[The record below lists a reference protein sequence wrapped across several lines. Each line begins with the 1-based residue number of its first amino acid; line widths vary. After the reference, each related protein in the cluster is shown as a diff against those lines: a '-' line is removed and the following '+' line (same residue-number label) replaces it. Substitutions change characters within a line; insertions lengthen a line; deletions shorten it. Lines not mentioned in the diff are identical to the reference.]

1 MSYEQC
7 KLCCDLTL
15 RNLQVQG
22 VTIRTIQTFGKNIIA
37 GAQLADLSLLAS
49 PVSRP
54 WWQSCLQFSCKT
66 SIVSFRRNGKL
77 GVYFG
82 TLKLELVGLV
92 DNAWQTEQL
101 WVVNQV
107 FGFRQMLVKWWIFV
121 LAALPVLLNKSSLSQ
136 SNYLGEFNTKLN
148 FSMSFAVI
156 CWNEVKSFKAKTLH
170 NFRHK
175 NF

>member
-1 MSYEQC
+1 MLWLNIAKPAGAGSHHPHNTNLWQEHNC
-7 KLCCDLTL
+7 RCTARWFVLTCFACL
-15 RNLQVQG
+15 KTM
-22 VTIRTIQTFGKNIIA
+22 VTIMFAIF
-37 GAQLADLSLLAS
+37 
-49 PVSRP
+49 
-54 WWQSCLQFSCKT
+54 CKT